1 MKALTYIEH
10 GKFALQE
17 KAKPQLGSARDAIVR
32 VTLGSICT
40 SDLHIKHGSVSRAV
54 PGITVFSKTDWTELS
69 R

>member
-17 KAKPQLGSARDAIVR
+17 KAKPQLVSARDAIVR

-40 SDLHIKHGSVSRAV
+40 SDLHIKH
-54 PGITVFSKTDWTELS
+54 LHQ
-69 R
+69 